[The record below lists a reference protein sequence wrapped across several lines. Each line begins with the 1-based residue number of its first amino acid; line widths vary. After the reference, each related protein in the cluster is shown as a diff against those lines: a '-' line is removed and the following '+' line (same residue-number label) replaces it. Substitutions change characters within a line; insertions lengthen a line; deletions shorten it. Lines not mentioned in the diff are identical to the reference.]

1 MSTFTALTL
10 DACPEVVVE
19 NSCQGWL
26 GREPTLDEQ
35 EVVAWLRAHNR
46 CRNILHVGVGA
57 SLLHASFGSGVRQG
71 LTRDGG
77 EAAAARAAGLPVVVC
92 NKYAVSSYSDRIAG
106 PFDCIV
112 DVNIRSYACCDKHFL
127 EYMDY
132 MYSLLSP
139 AGVLVTS
146 RRGLD
151 YLRPTSIAELRSLC
165 HRWGVRSYGN
175 VIVMRRQ
182 SRWSMSFVSL
192 LRSWKLLQR

>member
-1 MSTFTALTL
+1 MSTITAQKS
-10 DACPEVVVE
+10 DACPEVVVD
-19 NSCQGWL
+19 NSDQGWL

-35 EVVAWLRAHNR
+35 EVVAWLKAHNR
-46 CRNILHVGVGA
+46 YESILHVGVGA
-57 SLLHASFGSGVRQG
+57 SLLHASFGSRVRQG

-77 EAAAARAAGLPVVVC
+77 EAAAARSLGLAVVVC
-92 NKYAVSSYSDRIAG
+92 NKYSVSSYRDKIFG

-112 DVNIRSYACCDKHFL
+112 DVNIRSYACCDTHFL
-127 EYMDY
+127 EYMQY

-165 HRWGVRSYGN
+165 HRWSIRCYGN
-175 VIVMRRQ
+175 VVIMRRQ
-182 SRWSMSFVSL
+182 TRWYRVLVEL
-192 LRSWKLLQR
+192 LRSRKLRS